1 MRWLW
6 PTRRSVRRWLSNAR
20 SWNNCWIFTE
30 YSQLRGEKDVKET
43 DIHLNFLDHFFK
55 SNRLHLSAG
64 GERRQPEIRLRSQA
78 SWNPVNSGNHYMYC
92 AIKDLLHDNGQFLTY
107 EEFQR
112 KYSCKTNFLN
122 FYQVVS
128 AIPYYLLS
136 KARNLDDISK
146 NFYAERSPL
155 FQLLNGHEINLDKA
169 KAKEFYWI
177 LNERNLTSLPT
188 GPEKWKKNP

>member
-1 MRWLW
+1 
-6 PTRRSVRRWLSNAR
+6 
-20 SWNNCWIFTE
+20 
-30 YSQLRGEKDVKET
+30 
-43 DIHLNFLDHFFK
+43 
-55 SNRLHLSAG
+55 
-64 GERRQPEIRLRSQA
+64 
-78 SWNPVNSGNHYMYC
+78 MYC